1 MIPEFDEG
9 GNLPPGIHEA
19 TWTEI
24 VNRYSTSTHRRDL
37 LDGLLDA
44 LRSLKAAGCSTAYLD
59 GSFVTAEEHPGDF
72 DACWESANVVFNRLD
87 PELQDFSD
95 KRSAQKAR
103 YGGELY
109 PADWPAQADGT
120 TFRDLF
126 QRDRITEQPKGIVAI
141 DLAGLP

>member
-1 MIPEFDEG
+1 MILEFDER
-9 GNLPPGIHEA
+9 GNLPPGIHYA
-19 TWTEI
+19 TWIEI
-24 VNRYSTSTHRRDL
+24 VTRYATSTHRREL

-44 LRSLKAAGCSTAYLD
+44 LRSLKAAGCGTAYLG
-59 GSFVTAEEHPGDF
+59 GSFVTAKENPGDF
-72 DACWESANVVFNRLD
+72 DACWASAGVVFNRLD

-95 KRSAQKAR
+95 KCAAQKAR

-109 PADWPAQADGT
+109 PADWPARADDT

-141 DLAGLP
+141 DLTGLP